1 MCFRRTS
8 SIVQVEINYSRDI
21 LFKVNQNI
29 FRTILESKYY
39 QVGTSTQSK
48 SISTSIDYIYYPLL
62 ESFSYSKE
70 EAINISIN

>member
-48 SISTSIDYIYYPLL
+48 SISTSIDYTYYPLL
-62 ESFSYSKE
+62 ESFPYSKE